1 VTAVDEPR
9 PPIARIKLFDEVSFM
24 PSDEIATGALPA
36 PAKLPAWLR
45 RELRSDH
52 AGETGAVWIY
62 RGILQC
68 SRDPMVR
75 AFALEHL
82 DTERRH
88 LELFDQWLP
97 AAMQS
102 VLLPAWRLSGWL
114 LGAISTL
121 GGRAGVFS
129 TIEAVETFV
138 VRHYQQ
144 QIDRLEQAG
153 SHPEVAVALD
163 QFMRDEDHHREDA
176 HSRLEQPPGPLARS
190 WQAVV
195 GWGSAA
201 AVVAA
206 RAL

>member
-1 VTAVDEPR
+1 MLT
-9 PPIARIKLFDEVSFM
+9 
-24 PSDEIATGALPA
+24 DEIATGALPA
-36 PAKLPAWLR
+36 PAELPAWLR

-68 SRDPMVR
+68 SRDPVVR

-82 DTERRH
+82 ETEQRH

-97 AAMQS
+97 DAMKS

-114 LGAISTL
+114 LGVVSTL

-153 SHPEVAVALD
+153 MHPQLTNALEN
-163 QFMRDEDHHREDA
+163 FMQDENHHREDA
-176 HSRLEQPPGPLARS
+176 HLRQDKPPGPLARS

-206 RAL
+206 RAI